1 MNRTLR
7 RPMFRLGGAAEG
19 LTSGLSR
26 QGYADEPGHVK
37 QDDTSKMSMMEK
49 LQSQKSIVEALAPR
63 QPRKDRSMSN
73 FLIDFGLDIASRP
86 PSGGIFSTAAASA
99 KEPFSRFQEAKQREQ
114 AYGMSETSEDR
125 ALIASL
131 IKGMD
136 EDKLSAMMREVKLGV
151 EAGQF
156 TSEAEGIKL
165 LLQKKIYGVLDAPGE
180 ADLKRIDFLED
191 WVVKEDPKTIG
202 YARKVAEHLH
212 KKQTGGYPEE
222 ITNELVEYPNHIKPR
237 HWAKDIKPKVNEDGE
252 IISFVVD
259 GNYTTTYKKGMYFEP
274 KTGNIFKLVS
284 KQGEAPLFVRIDFE
298 Q

>member
-7 RPMFRLGGAAEG
+7 RPMFRIGGSAEG
-19 LTSGLSR
+19 ITSGLAPR
-26 QGYADEPGHVK
+26 QGYKDANLVE
-37 QDDTSKMSMMEK
+37 Q
-49 LQSQKSIVEALAPR
+49 LQSQKSIIDALAPR
-63 QPRKDRSMSN
+63 QPRQDRSMSN

-86 PSGGIFSTAAASA
+86 PSGSIFSTAAAAA
-99 KEPFSRFQEAKQREQ
+99 KDPFAKFQQAKQMEQ

-136 EDKLSAMMREVKLGV
+136 EDKLSAMMKKVKAGV
-151 EAGQF
+151 EAGYYKD
-156 TSEAEGIKL
+156 EKDGIIRQ
-165 LLQKKIYGVLDAPGE
+165 LQKDEYGVMDAPGE

-212 KKQTGGYPEE
+212 KKQTGGYPDE
-222 ITNELVEYPNHIKPR
+222 IANELVEYPNHIKPR
-237 HWAKDIKPKVNEDGE
+237 HWAKGIKPKVNEEGE
-252 IISFVVD
+252 IISFVID
-259 GNYTTTYKKGMYFEP
+259 GNFSTTYKRGIYFEP
-274 KTGNIFKLVS
+274 KTGNLFKMVS
-284 KQGEAPLFVRIDFE
+284 KQGEAPVFVRVEFD